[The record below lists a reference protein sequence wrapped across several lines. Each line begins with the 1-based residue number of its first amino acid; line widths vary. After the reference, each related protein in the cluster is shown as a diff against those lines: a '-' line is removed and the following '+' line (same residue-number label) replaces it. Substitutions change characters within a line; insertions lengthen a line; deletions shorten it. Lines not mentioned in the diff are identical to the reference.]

1 MNYAN
6 PIKTARIIRTISLI
20 CLSLFMLFS
29 RAESPPK
36 DHANKSI
43 GWGSHGMAVF
53 GGHEGLYAS
62 HLPMFHAPHDT
73 QVIIRFHLQD
83 QSIDTELRHTLAQ
96 KPELWTLDPEEF
108 DLLRLA
114 PDHKDPLKQFT
125 ARFVQGHFER
135 GGIERFTR
143 QTAIVDEVILFRR
156 LLATERKL
164 TKGRYHVIG
173 KGSER
178 FLIKEID
185 RRPDFDLIVAL
196 KSSGTLS
203 DRFPTIITLPSHDM
217 YPPSEASWRET
228 LRTQAGS
235 GVSVKSTLYF
245 ETEDLK

>member
-1 MNYAN
+1 MFFA
-6 PIKTARIIRTISLI
+6 
-20 CLSLFMLFS
+20 
-29 RAESPPK
+29 RAETPQAVADKPL
-36 DHANKSI
+36 

-83 QSIDTELRHTLAQ
+83 PAVDAQLRHALAQ

-114 PDHKDPLKQFT
+114 PGHTEPLKQFT

-135 GGIERFTR
+135 GGKERFTG
-143 QTAIVDEVILFRR
+143 QTAIIDEVILFRR
-156 LLATERKL
+156 LSATERKL
-164 TKGRYHVIG
+164 TDGRYHVIG
-173 KGSER
+173 KGREH

-196 KSSGTLS
+196 KPNAK
-203 DRFPTIITLPSHDM
+203 FMQTLPDIVLL
-217 YPPSEASWRET
+217 PNDALNAPTATAWRHA
-228 LRTQAGS
+228 LQIQNAAR
-235 GVSVKSTLYF
+235 VSFSKTLYF

>member
-1 MNYAN
+1 MSYAN
-6 PIKTARIIRTISLI
+6 PINTARLVRTLGLI
-20 CLSLFMLFS
+20 CLSLAMIFA
-29 RAESPPK
+29 RAELPSQ
-36 DHANKSI
+36 DHVAKAI

-53 GGHEGLYAS
+53 GGQEGLYAS

-73 QVIIRFHLQD
+73 QVIFRFHLQD
-83 QSIDTELRHTLAQ
+83 QTIDAQLRHALAQ

-114 PDHKDPLKQFT
+114 PAHKEPLKQFT

-135 GGIERFTR
+135 GGKERFIG
-143 QTAIVDEVILFRR
+143 QSVIIDEVIVFHR
-156 LLATERKL
+156 LSMTERKL
-164 TKGRYHVIG
+164 TAGRYHVIG

-196 KSSGTLS
+196 KPSSTRALDLPKMITIPSGKLEA
-203 DRFPTIITLPSHDM
+203 PTAQNWQSAL
-217 YPPSEASWRET
+217 
-228 LRTQAGS
+228 QKQVGS
-235 GVSVKSTLYF
+235 AFSLGNTLYF